1 MLDKKIN
8 ETIDVLIKKI
18 KENNLGSIKLSNKTN
33 TIEISNTSI
42 TYNSNQNNLQSDR
55 SITNQNGKNEKNID
69 LISIDS
75 PMVGIIYLTPK
86 PSSPPFAKKG
96 QKIKKGETICLIEAM
111 KTFNEIKS
119 DRDCIIR
126 EVLVKN
132 GEAVEFGQPL
142 FEIS

>member
-8 ETIDVLIKKI
+8 ETIDILIKKI

-42 TYNSNQNNLQSDR
+42 TYNSNQNLQSDR
-55 SITNQNGKNEKNID
+55 SITSQNEKNEKNVDI
-69 LISIDS
+69 ISIDS

>member
-8 ETIDVLIKKI
+8 DTIEILIKKI
-18 KENNLGSIKLSNKTN
+18 KDNNLGSIKLSNKVN
-33 TIEISNTSI
+33 TIEISN
-42 TYNSNQNNLQSDR
+42 NLMNQS
-55 SITNQNGKNEKNID
+55 TNQNTQNFLHENNQNINNEKNDI
-69 LISIDS
+69 LSSINS

-86 PSSPPFAKKG
+86 PSSPPFVKKG
-96 QKIKKGETICLIEAM
+96 QIIKKGDTICLIEAM

-119 DRDCIIR
+119 DKDCTIKS
-126 EVLVKN
+126 VMVKN

>member
-1 MLDKKIN
+1 MIDKKIN
-8 ETIDVLIKKI
+8 ETIDALIKKI
-18 KENNLGSIKLSNKTN
+18 KDNNLGSIKLSNKIN
-33 TIEISNTSI
+33 TIEVTNNSI
-42 TYNSNQNNLQSDR
+42 NNSTQQN
-55 SITNQNGKNEKNID
+55 SIPINNVINDVPDDN

-75 PMVGIIYLTPK
+75 PMVGIVYLTPK

-96 QKIKKGETICLIEAM
+96 QKIKKGDTICLIEAM

-119 DRDCIIR
+119 DRDCTIKTVMV
-126 EVLVKN
+126 EN

>member
-8 ETIDVLIKKI
+8 ETIDQLIKTI
-18 KENNLGSIKLSNKTN
+18 KENNLTSIKLSNKTN
-33 TIEISNTSI
+33 TIEIINNSI
-42 TYNSNQNNLQSDR
+42 SQNSSQILQDNSVVSNQS
-55 SITNQNGKNEKNID
+55 TNDKINKNF
-69 LISIDS
+69 LSIDS

-96 QKIKKGETICLIEAM
+96 QKIKKGDTICLIEAM

-119 DRDCIIR
+119 DRDCTIKSVI
-126 EVLVKN
+126 VKN

>member
-8 ETIDVLIKKI
+8 ETIESLIKKI
-18 KENNLGSIKLSNKTN
+18 KDNNLGSIKLSNKTN
-33 TIEISNTSI
+33 TIEISNNTSNYDTDKI
-42 TYNSNQNNLQSDR
+42 TQNILPTNTENIKNDNI
-55 SITNQNGKNEKNID
+55 IT
-69 LISIDS
+69 IDS

-96 QKIKKGETICLIEAM
+96 QKIKKGDTICLIEAM

-119 DRDCIIR
+119 DRDCTIKTIM
-126 EVLVKN
+126 VKN

-142 FEIS
+142 FEIL

>member
-8 ETIDVLIKKI
+8 QTIDDLIKKI
-18 KENNLGSIKLSNKTN
+18 KDNNLESIKLSNKILTV
-33 TIEISNTSI
+33 EISNNKI
-42 TYNSNQNNLQSDR
+42 YQNNIENSQNNLS
-55 SITNQNGKNEKNID
+55 TNIQKTKNETND
-69 LISIDS
+69 NLISIDS

-119 DRDCIIR
+119 DRDCTIKNIM
-126 EVLVKN
+126 VKN

-142 FEIS
+142 FEIL

>member
-1 MLDKKIN
+1 MIDKKIS
-8 ETIDVLIKKI
+8 ETIDQLIKKI
-18 KENNLGSIKLSNKTN
+18 KDNDLGSIKLSNKTQA
-33 TIEISNTSI
+33 IEISNNVINRDHTQNTPNIRDSK
-42 TYNSNQNNLQSDR
+42 NQD
-55 SITNQNGKNEKNID
+55 IKDEKKVNF
-69 LISIDS
+69 LTIDS

-96 QKIKKGETICLIEAM
+96 QKIKKGDTICLIEAM

-119 DRDCIIR
+119 DRDCTIKSII
-126 EVLVKN
+126 VKN

>member
-8 ETIDVLIKKI
+8 DTIDILIKKL
-18 KENNLGSIKLSNKTN
+18 KDNKLGSIKLSNKIN
-33 TIEISNTSI
+33 TIEISNNLVNQSS
-42 TYNSNQNNLQSDR
+42 YQNNQNNLQTGS
-55 SITNQNGKNEKNID
+55 QNTKNDKNEEVIT
-69 LISIDS
+69 IDS

-96 QKIKKGETICLIEAM
+96 QKIKKGDTICLIEAM

-119 DRDCIIR
+119 DRDCTIKSVMI
-126 EVLVKN
+126 KN

-142 FEIS
+142 FEIL

>member
-42 TYNSNQNNLQSDR
+42 TYNSNQNLQSDR
-55 SITNQNGKNEKNID
+55 SIDSQSGKNEKNID

-111 KTFNEIKS
+111 KTFNEIRS

>member
-1 MLDKKIN
+1 MIDKKIN
-8 ETIDVLIKKI
+8 ETIDALIKKI
-18 KENNLGSIKLSNKTN
+18 KDNNLGSIKLSNKIN
-33 TIEISNTSI
+33 TIEVTNYSI
-42 TYNSNQNNLQSDR
+42 NNSTQQN
-55 SITNQNGKNEKNID
+55 SIPINNVINDVPDDN

-75 PMVGIIYLTPK
+75 PMVGIVYLTPK

-96 QKIKKGETICLIEAM
+96 QKIKKGDTICLIEAM

-119 DRDCIIR
+119 DRDCTIKTVMV
-126 EVLVKN
+126 EN

>member
-8 ETIDVLIKKI
+8 ETIDILIKKI

-42 TYNSNQNNLQSDR
+42 TYNSNQNLQSDG
-55 SITNQNGKNEKNID
+55 SIDSQNGKNEKNID

>member
-42 TYNSNQNNLQSDR
+42 TYNSNQNLQSDR
-55 SITNQNGKNEKNID
+55 SIDSQSGKNEKNID